1 MRLKAAAVNA
11 AGVVAGGVVGAKL
24 TGALGS
30 RLPGSLSLYGSSLGS
45 LVLGGVLGML
55 SKRGLVQELAHGS
68 IVGGMA
74 GAALMLLATRTP
86 GGA

>member
-1 MRLKAAAVNA
+1 
-11 AGVVAGGVVGAKL
+11 
-24 TGALGS
+24 
-30 RLPGSLSLYGSSLGS
+30 
-45 LVLGGVLGML
+45 ML

-74 GAALMLLATRTP
+74 GAASMLFAGLATRTP